1 MTARAESPEQLL
13 ARHGIRLSRYAPG
26 RYYARCPDCS
36 RLRSTAAHRNAQCLG
51 VTIEGDSARWGC
63 NHCGWTGPKKG
74 NGADGPPLTAY
85 IYRNADGL
93 IRFRKVRNAPGRE
106 PRFWLQKWDGAG
118 GWQKGTK
125 GVDTSLVYRADEVR
139 EAIDQGREIACVEGE
154 KDADRLWS
162 LDVPATC
169 NAHGASETGKA
180 PKWTKAHSEQLR
192 GAPIVV
198 LNDNDSAGY
207 AHAEATCRLSV
218 GVAKR
223 IRRLDLAPHWPMIG
237 KGDDVS
243 DWLDRGG
250 GSAEALR
257 ALIAGAPDYTPRA
270 GDGEAHRPNGGP
282 ADAEIARLAALSPL
296 AYEQARK
303 MAAEKLNVR
312 ATALDRLVKAARGQ
326 SGPDG
331 GAKQGHALDL
341 AEPEPWPEPVDGTRL
356 LDDITAEI
364 TRYVVVAEH
373 AASATAL
380 WCVHT
385 HLLDNF
391 LISPR
396 LAIRSPVM
404 RCGKT
409 TLLDVVARLTLRALP
424 SANVTPAAVFRV
436 VEACRPTLLIDE
448 ADTFLPGNEELRGV
462 VNSGHRKG
470 GKVIRTVGEDHE
482 PRTFSTYSAVAIALI
497 GKLPATLHDRS
508 APVVDLKRRL
518 RSEKVES
525 FRLDRVAAL
534 DDLAS
539 KAARWAFDNA
549 AQVQGADPKL
559 PDGLFNRDA
568 DNWRPLLAIAE
579 AAGRHWPERA
589 RKAAVLCCE
598 IDEDDVSQIEALL
611 ADIRDVF
618 AEKKPDDVSSQDEIT
633 SAALIARLVGME
645 SHPWAEM
652 GKNRK
657 ALTQNKLARTL
668 KPLGI
673 GPGMIGP
680 EDKRGR
686 GYRLGQF
693 AEAFNRYLPA
703 GNGFQT
709 VHPYSFQQKQGITSK
724 SKVYSADLLDSLKPP
739 ASGWDSEKMYGC
751 TVGNEGNGDATRVC
765 AHCGKFDGREEL
777 CALGDETL
785 WLHPEC

>member
-1 MTARAESPEQLL
+1 
-13 ARHGIRLSRYAPG
+13 
-26 RYYARCPDCS
+26 
-36 RLRSTAAHRNAQCLG
+36 
-51 VTIEGDSARWGC
+51 
-63 NHCGWTGPKKG
+63 
-74 NGADGPPLTAY
+74 LTAFV
-85 IYRNADGL
+85 YRDRDGV

-106 PRFWLQKWDGAG
+106 PRFWLQKWNGV
-118 GWQKGTK
+118 GWERGTK
-125 GVDTSLVYRADEVR
+125 GVDTTILYRADEVAQ
-139 EAIDQGREIACVEGE
+139 AIKDEREIACVEGE
-154 KDADRLWS
+154 KDVDRLWS
-162 LDVPATC
+162 LGIPATC
-169 NAHGASETGKA
+169 NAHGASEAGKA
-180 PKWTKAHSEQLR
+180 PKWTKAHSEHLR

-198 LNDNDSAGY
+198 FNDNDGAGY
-207 AHAEATCRLSV
+207 SHADTTCNLSL
-218 GVAKR
+218 GVVKR
-223 IRRLDLAPHWPMIG
+223 VRRLDLASHWPLIG

-270 GDGEAHRPNGGP
+270 GDGEAHCPPVSGGP
-282 ADAEIARLAALSPL
+282 ADAEIARLAALSSL

-312 ATALDRLVKAARGQ
+312 ATALDRFVKAARGQ
-326 SGPDG
+326 SGPGPGG

-341 AEPEPWPEPVDGTRL
+341 PEPEPWPEPVDGTRL

-364 TRYVVVAEH
+364 TRYVVMAEH
-373 AASATAL
+373 AASASAL

-385 HLLDNF
+385 YLLDHL

-409 TLLDVVARLTLRALP
+409 TLLDVIAGLTLRALP

-470 GKVIRTVGEDHE
+470 GKVIRTVGDDHE

-539 KAARWAFDNA
+539 KSARWAFDNA
-549 AQVQGADPKL
+549 ARVQGVDPKL
-559 PDGLFNRDA
+559 ADGLFNRDA

-579 AAGRHWPERA
+579 AAGGQWPERA
-589 RKAAVLCCE
+589 RKAAALCCE

-611 ADIRDVF
+611 ADIRDAFDEKTRDEVTS
-618 AEKKPDDVSSQDEIT
+618 AEEIT
-633 SAALIARLVGME
+633 SAALVGRLVEME
-645 SHPWAEM
+645 GRPWAEI
-652 GKNRK
+652 GKSRK
-657 ALTQNKLARTL
+657 PLTQNRLARLL

-673 GPGMIGP
+673 APVYVGP
-680 EDKRGR
+680 EDKRSR
-686 GYRLGQF
+686 GYRRERF
-693 AEAFNRYLPA
+693 KDAFDRYLSDK
-703 GNGFQT
+703 NDFQT
-709 VHPYSFQQKQGITSK
+709 VHLHISQQKQGVPSNSK
-724 SKVYSADLLDSLKPP
+724 LLSEDAMNSYDVPVSHCNADNLRTPRALASSARTW
-739 ASGWDSEKMYGC
+739 A
-751 TVGNEGNGDATRVC
+751 VA
-765 AHCGKFDGREEL
+765 
-777 CALGDETL
+777 
-785 WLHPEC
+785 